1 MTEQPLKI
9 TRLKVGLTV
18 FTGLL
23 IFFVLITLV
32 GTDEFYFSKTYN
44 LYLAIDNVSGL
55 VKGAPVTLGG
65 FKIGSVES
73 IDLIPTGSKKNIRL
87 KLRLQRNY
95 QNQITTGSTAT
106 VTGIG
111 ILGDK
116 FVDISIGKPDEK
128 FLIENTFIPV
138 ASGNSLE
145 EISKN
150 LTPGINDFNKVL
162 SNLRKITDS
171 IAEGNG
177 TVGTLINKPTAM
189 HEFSNAIGKINSILA
204 AIESK
209 EGTVGNL
216 LNDKELYTNLTEAS
230 QNLKSLTTDLRSGKG
245 TLGKLLANDSL
256 YNNVYDATQQ
266 VKHLLAEV
274 NTDSTVVNGVLR
286 DKKLY
291 TDFNKMLKDLNVL
304 INDLKEHPDK
314 YVKLSIF

>member
-1 MTEQPLKI
+1 MIEQPLKI
-9 TRLKVGLTV
+9 TKLKVGLTV
-18 FTGLL
+18 FVGLV

-44 LYLAIDNVSGL
+44 MYMAIDNVSGL

-73 IDLIPTGSKKNIRL
+73 IDLIPTGSKQNIRL
-87 KLRLQRNY
+87 KLRLQRSY
-95 QNQITTGSTAT
+95 QAQITTGSYAQ

-128 FLIENTFIPV
+128 SLPENTFIPV
-138 ASGNSLE
+138 SSGSSLE
-145 EISKN
+145 DISKS

-171 IAEGNG
+171 IADGKG
-177 TVGTLINKPTAM
+177 TIGTLINSPSTIQQ
-189 HEFSNAIGKINSILA
+189 FSNVVVKISSVLN
-204 AIESK
+204 AIESDK
-209 EGTVGNL
+209 GTFGSL
-216 LNDKELYTNLTEAS
+216 LKDKELYTNLSEAS
-230 QNLKSLTTDLRSGKG
+230 QNLKTLSTDLKNGKG
-245 TLGKLLANDSL
+245 SLGKLLANDSL
-256 YNNVYDATQQ
+256 YNNVNCATKQ
-266 VKHLLAEV
+266 VNRILAEV
-274 NTDSTVVNGVLR
+274 DNDSTVVNGVLR

-291 TDFNKMLKDLNVL
+291 SDFNKMLKDLNVL